1 MRNVYKVI
9 NEQIVVEISEATTG
23 EQRFFVLNGSWYD
36 VLDYD
41 NNLVW
46 ADNYPDRKHNLM
58 SVRTAV
64 KGEFAPYY

>member
-1 MRNVYKVI
+1 MCNVYKVI
-9 NEQIVVEISEATTG
+9 NEQIVVEISASTTG
-23 EQRFFVLNGSWYD
+23 EQRFFVLNGGWYG